1 MRVLGPRLKY
11 VHKDST
17 NGIDMGLRGYI
28 IKRII
33 YTVIL
38 ILGVITLNFFIFE
51 ATPGNPIEAYI
62 SKPGITPEAI
72 ERLKEAFGI
81 GMPWYIKFPTYVR
94 SMMTFNFGQASN
106 QMGSQK
112 VLTLIS
118 LALPNTL
125 LLMGLSSILAVLV
138 GILIGAYAAHE
149 RGKALDGAIVVT
161 SLATFA
167 LPTFWMG
174 LIAQAIFGFGLHW
187 FPVQGTV
194 TPVPVV
200 DGVAQPLPFFSYW
213 LDRFSYLVLP
223 GIVLF
228 LFTYGGFVLLTRAC
242 VLETM
247 TEDYVLTARAKGVKE
262 RTVLF
267 KHILKNASLP
277 IITNV
282 ALQFGFILSGAII
295 TESVFQYNGLGTL
308 TFRAIILHEVPVM
321 QAIFFII
328 ALCVI
333 AANFVADIAYGL
345 VDPRVK
351 YG

>member
-1 MRVLGPRLKY
+1 
-11 VHKDST
+11 
-17 NGIDMGLRGYI
+17 MGLRGYI
-28 IKRII
+28 AKRIV
-33 YTVIL
+33 YTFIL

-51 ATPGNPIEAYI
+51 AIPGNPLEVYLARP
-62 SKPGITPEAI
+62 SMNAETVAK
-72 ERLKEAFGI
+72 LKEAFGI
-81 GMPWYIKFPTYVR
+81 GRPWYIKFPTYIR
-94 SMMTFNFGQASN
+94 SMFTFNFGQTSP
-106 QMGSQK
+106 QMGSRK
-112 VLTLIS
+112 VVELIMAGLGNTLI
-118 LALPNTL
+118 L
-125 LLMGLSSILAVLV
+125 LGASSIIAVLI

-149 RGKALDGAIVVT
+149 RGKAVDGAIVVT

-174 LIAQAIFGFGLHW
+174 LVLQAIFGFYLGWL
-187 FPVQGTV
+187 PVQGTF
-194 TPVPVV
+194 TMTLTGPI
-200 DGVAQPLPFFSYW
+200 ANPLYYW
-213 LDRFSYLVLP
+213 LDRATYLILP
-223 GIVLF
+223 GTVLF

-308 TFRAIILHEVPVM
+308 IFNAIGIHEVPVM
-321 QAIFFII
+321 QAIFYII

-333 AANFVADIAYGL
+333 VANFVADIAYGL
-345 VDPRVK
+345 FDPRVK

>member
-1 MRVLGPRLKY
+1 
-11 VHKDST
+11 
-17 NGIDMGLRGYI
+17 MGLKGYI

-33 YTVIL
+33 YTFIL

-51 ATPGNPIEAYI
+51 AVPGNPLEAYI
-62 SKPGITPEAI
+62 SKPGITQAQI
-72 ERLKEAFGI
+72 DKLKEAFGI
-81 GMPWYIKFPTYVR
+81 GLPWFIKYPTYIK
-94 SMMTFNFGQASN
+94 SMLTLNFGQTSN
-106 QMGSQK
+106 QMGGQRVVDLIMQGLSN
-112 VLTLIS
+112 TLI
-118 LALPNTL
+118 L
-125 LLMGLSSILAVLV
+125 LGASSIIAVVV

-149 RGKALDGAIVVT
+149 RGKAIDGAIVVS

-174 LIAQAIFGFGLHW
+174 LILQAIFGFGLQW
-187 FPVQGTV
+187 LPIQGSASHPIPG
-194 TPVPVV
+194 TPQ
-200 DGVAQPLPFFSYW
+200 AIQLANPFYYL
-213 LDRFSYLVLP
+213 LDRISYLILP
-223 GIVLF
+223 GAVLF

-308 TFRAIILHEVPVM
+308 IFKAINLHEVPVM
-321 QAIFFII
+321 QAMFYIV

-333 AANFVADIAYGL
+333 IANFVADMTYGL
-345 VDPRVK
+345 FDPRVK

>member
-1 MRVLGPRLKY
+1 
-11 VHKDST
+11 
-17 NGIDMGLRGYI
+17 MGLRGYI
-28 IKRII
+28 IKRVI
-33 YTVIL
+33 YTLIL

-51 ATPGNPIEAYI
+51 ATPGNPLETYL
-62 SKPGITPEAI
+62 SKPGMDQATIAK
-72 ERLKEAFGI
+72 LKEAFGI
-81 GMPWYIKFPTYVR
+81 GQPWFVKYPTYMK
-94 SMMTFNFGQASN
+94 SLLTFNFGQTSP
-106 QMGSQK
+106 QMGNAG
-112 VLTLIS
+112 VTYLIMDR
-118 LALPNTL
+118 LPNTL
-125 LLMGLSSILAVLV
+125 LLMGLSSILAVVV

-149 RGKALDGAIVVT
+149 RGKAIDGAIVLT

-174 LIAQAIFGFGLHW
+174 LIAQAVFGFGLHW
-187 FPVQGTV
+187 FPVQGWFTN
-194 TPVPVV
+194 TITGPIA
-200 DGVAQPLPFFSYW
+200 DPLYYW
-213 LDRFSYLVLP
+213 LDRLWYLVLP
-223 GIVLF
+223 SMILF

-247 TEDYVLTARAKGVKE
+247 TEDYVLTARAKGLKE

-295 TESVFQYNGLGTL
+295 TENVFQYKGLGTL
-308 TFRAIILHEVPVM
+308 TFNAIILHEVPVM
-321 QAIFFII
+321 QALFYII

-333 AANFVADIAYGL
+333 IANFVADLAYGL
-345 VDPRVK
+345 FDPRVK

>member
-1 MRVLGPRLKY
+1 
-11 VHKDST
+11 
-17 NGIDMGLRGYI
+17 MGLRGYV
-28 IKRII
+28 IKRVI

-38 ILGVITLNFFIFE
+38 LLGVITLNFFIFE
-51 ATPGNPIEAYI
+51 AMPNSALQQYLG
-62 SKPGITPEAI
+62 KPGLSVQAYNRIVA
-72 ERLKEAFGI
+72 AFGL
-81 GMPWYIKFPTYVR
+81 GKPWYIKYPTYMK
-94 SMMTFNFGQASN
+94 SMLTFNFGQASPSFADMDVASLI
-106 QMGSQK
+106 MGR
-112 VLTLIS
+112 LT
-118 LALPNTL
+118 NTL
-125 LLMGLSSILAVLV
+125 LLMGASSIIAVVV

-149 RGKALDGAIVVT
+149 RGKAIDGAIVVT

-174 LIAQAIFGFGLHW
+174 LIFQAIFGFDLHW
-187 FPVQGTV
+187 LPVHGT
-194 TPVPVV
+194 
-200 DGVAQPLPFFSYW
+200 QSPFVHYVNGIIVGYDPGLVGYW
-213 LDRFSYLVLP
+213 LDRLSYLILP
-223 GIVLF
+223 SLVLF

-295 TESVFQYNGLGTL
+295 TESVFQYQGLGTL
-308 TFRAIILHEVPVM
+308 IYQAILVKDPAIM
-321 QAIFFII
+321 QAVFYII

-333 AANFVADIAYGL
+333 IANFVADILYGL